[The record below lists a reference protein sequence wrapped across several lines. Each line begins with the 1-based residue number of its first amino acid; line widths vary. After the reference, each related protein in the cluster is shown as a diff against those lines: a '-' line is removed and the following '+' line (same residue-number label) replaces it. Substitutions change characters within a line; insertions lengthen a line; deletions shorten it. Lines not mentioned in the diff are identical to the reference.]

1 MNRSYLLLIASASAS
16 VSLVCSLPL
25 AAQSLP
31 LQPGQYEVSSVTA
44 FGSTA
49 AGEKPETASRCIR
62 SEDMSNPE
70 AVLNNRFMADF
81 KPDETCTVSGL
92 VISAGKVSY
101 ATDCKYSKVQVQGT
115 VTSSSYSVI
124 RKATSKG
131 GKGGAAETRL
141 EGKRIGACT

>member
-1 MNRSYLLLIASASAS
+1 VNRISLLLVAS

-31 LQPGQYEVSSVTA
+31 LQPGQYEISSVTA
-44 FGSTA
+44 LGST

-62 SEDMSNPE
+62 NEDLSNPE

-81 KPDETCTVSGL
+81 KPDATCTVSGL
-92 VISAGKVSY
+92 VINAGKVSY
-101 ATDCKYSKVQVQGT
+101 ATDCKYAKVQVQGT

-131 GKGGAAETRL
+131 GKGGDAETRL
-141 EGKRIGACT
+141 EGKRTGACT